1 MRRVTTW
8 ITALLIGLATLG
20 TAGAQTS
27 PARALL
33 EQSAAA
39 MGGLDRLRA
48 LDNVVLTGFGLY
60 QGQLGGGDLSPD
72 PRAPHKWQV
81 GTDAQRT
88 FDLKNRR
95 ALVQDRRT

>member
-1 MRRVTTW
+1 MRRLTLF
-8 ITALLIGLATLG
+8 TAFVIGLG
-20 TAGAQTS
+20 TGYAAYAQT

-72 PRAPHKWQV
+72 PRAP
-81 GTDAQRT
+81 ASARA
-88 FDLKNRR
+88 RR
-95 ALVQDRRT
+95 SPYRDRRREP